1 MNFKIEQI
9 HSWLKELL
17 GAESYALEMI
27 TADASFRQ
35 YYRIKQGD
43 KTWVLMD
50 APPEKEKPDIFFRV
64 ARLMQYYGM
73 KVPDCIAYH
82 QEFGLILLTDFGD
95 QQLFHVKDTACR
107 NVLYDQAINMMF
119 SFKKIDASLVPV
131 YEYRKFCSEVDL
143 LTEWFYPFIGYQQS
157 SDVKQGFDRLKHEL
171 AQSCLAQPQVF
182 IHRDFHSKNLM
193 VLSNT
198 SLGMIDFQDAVCGPI
213 TYDLVSLLR
222 DCYFSFEDEYVY
234 EKVRMV
240 YGVFQEQLED
250 VDYVTFKQWFDWAGL
265 QRHLKCLGIF
275 SRLKLRDDR
284 DDFLP
289 HIPRVVG
296 YVSQVLNKY
305 EALSYFNKVWRRE
318 VLPAMN
324 FLEEEVK

>member
-9 HSWLKELL
+9 HSWLKMLL
-17 GAESYALEMI
+17 GEEPYTFDMV

-43 KTWVLMD
+43 QTWVLMD

-64 ARLMQYYGM
+64 ARLMQSYGM

-82 QEFGLILLTDFGD
+82 QELGLILLTDFGD
-95 QQLFHVKDTACR
+95 QQLFHVKNTVCQD
-107 NVLYDQAINMMF
+107 VLYNTAIDMIF
-119 SFKKIDASLVPV
+119 SFRKIDSSLVPA

-143 LTEWFYPFIGYQQS
+143 LTEWFYPFIGYQPS
-157 SDVKQGFDRLKHEL
+157 CGVKQGFERLRHEL
-171 AQSCLAQPQVF
+171 AQSCLVQPQVF
-182 IHRDFHSKNLM
+182 IHRDFHSRNLM
-193 VLSNT
+193 VLSSD
-198 SLGMIDFQDAVCGPI
+198 SLGMLDFQDAVCGPI

-222 DCYFSFEDEYVY
+222 DCYISFEDEYVY

-240 YGVFQEQLED
+240 YDVFQEQLEG
-250 VDYVTFKQWFDWAGL
+250 VDFLTFKRWFDWAGL

-305 EALSYFNKVWRRE
+305 EALSYFNEIWQRE
-318 VLPAMN
+318 VLPVMS
-324 FLEEEVK
+324 LSEEK